1 MSTFFSDWYYLAIR
15 CTKQIW
21 RPLMALIP
29 SLFIPL
35 FFFVV
40 NSASLQSFSKVEGFP
55 EGVSYRDFIAPI
67 ALFTAVFFSAGNA
80 GIELVLDISSG
91 YFKKLLIMPINR
103 LAIVF
108 GRLTEVAVQAVMQ
121 GMIVLV
127 LLLVVGVQ
135 FKTGV
140 LGILAIF
147 ALLILFAMAW
157 SCVGMIAALRTQN
170 ARLVQ
175 SLFVL
180 VFPFL
185 YLTTSQA
192 PMNLLPP
199 SLVARLPAGS
209 FVFLKS
215 RFLLYSARGLERV
228 IGYSRHPA
236 NSAVRAARAPSAS
249 RSRSPSRSPPAA
261 IARRRRPLRS
271 PPSATGGRPSSG
283 SSPAPC

>member
-1 MSTFFSDWYYLAIR
+1 VSTFFSDWYYLAIR

-199 SLVARLPAGS
+199 
-209 FVFLKS
+209 FFQ
-215 RFLLYSARGLERV
+215 
-228 IGYSRHPA
+228 
-236 NSAVRAARAPSAS
+236 
-249 RSRSPSRSPPAA
+249 A
-261 IARRRRPLRS
+261 IARYNPVTYIIEGVRAMVLES
-271 PPSATGGRPSSG
+271 W
-283 SSPAPC
+283 SSPAIWQGFAVAIVLCTVLVSCTVWSFRKTLK